1 MPWIY
6 VVEEKLTDTAASYLP
21 VGKTSL
27 EESADEAV
35 SSGGETVLDLG
46 ELKNTLTTTQSFKKQ
61 WQNHD
66 GGSITEDYLGLGDI
80 TITGQLWVGEKD
92 ADGNVSNMQKASEY
106 FTSENGWIGPD
117 KWWDEKPTF
126 TVDLKTQLGDNDQTA
141 TISNLPRVNKD
152 SKELVYAIV
161 EEKISLGNGY
171 SQEFSW
177 NYADGKLTVTEQK
190 PQNCLFTPQEVT
202 VNENSSTTT
211 AINSLETKNLSVEKL
226 WKGDENETNLRPLS
240 VDVVVQRKVRQEG
253 GNQSEQ
259 ADELTRATL
268 MAPRTTEDGWEFV
281 PNGDDKYLTETLEE
295 ATGWKASIPNLPSY
309 GVQDGA
315 LVTYEYRIR
324 ELRSGWQDDDILN
337 EDDILKAGDKY
348 NPYYTVSYD
357 DNAHTVTNTLTHMD
371 IIAVKEWKPGT
382 LTGENAKVIF
392 TLQSRVG
399 DGEWTNVDE
408 KQTIEL
414 DGTPDQDGEFEAWKA
429 RWTELPRTDSSGAA
443 IEYRIK
449 ETLASD
455 LIENEHV
462 IILYPEK
469 GITGSTADK
478 TYTVTNIPLGQ
489 ITVTKEGGDGNGLA
503 GVVFQ
508 ITDDSGL
515 STPRVGTTSDN
526 GEVTFDKLPLYDEQG
541 NAITY
546 TLTESSTPD
555 NYIQL
560 TEPIE
565 VSFTAET
572 KPDGG
577 VYWETD
583 DGFLLHEVAYEV
595 VNGQYFPVL
604 HTGGSG
610 FYWPGVLGA
619 GAAAAGVLYLIRRKT
634 KGHNTER

>member
-1 MPWIY
+1 M
-6 VVEEKLTDTAASYLP
+6 
-21 VGKTSL
+21 
-27 EESADEAV
+27 
-35 SSGGETVLDLG
+35 
-46 ELKNTLTTTQSFKKQ
+46 
-61 WQNHD
+61 
-66 GGSITEDYLGLGDI
+66 DI
-80 TITGQLWVGEKD
+80 T
-92 ADGNVSNMQKASEY
+92 
-106 FTSENGWIGPD
+106 
-117 KWWDEKPTF
+117 
-126 TVDLKTQLGDNDQTA
+126 
-141 TISNLPRVNKD
+141 
-152 SKELVYAIV
+152 
-161 EEKISLGNGY
+161 
-171 SQEFSW
+171 
-177 NYADGKLTVTEQK
+177 
-190 PQNCLFTPQEVT
+190 
-202 VNENSSTTT
+202 
-211 AINSLETKNLSVEKL
+211 
-226 WKGDENETNLRPLS
+226 
-240 VDVVVQRKVRQEG
+240 
-253 GNQSEQ
+253 
-259 ADELTRATL
+259 
-268 MAPRTTEDGWEFV
+268 
-281 PNGDDKYLTETLEE
+281 
-295 ATGWKASIPNLPSY
+295 
-309 GVQDGA
+309 
-315 LVTYEYRIR
+315 
-324 ELRSGWQDDDILN
+324 
-337 EDDILKAGDKY
+337 
-348 NPYYTVSYD
+348 
-357 DNAHTVTNTLTHMD
+357 
-371 IIAVKEWKPGT
+371 AVKKWKPGT

-572 KPDGG
+572 KPEGV
-577 VYWETD
+577 VYWATD
-583 DGFLLHEVAYEV
+583 SGYLLHEVEYEV
-595 VNGQYFPVL
+595 VNGQYFPVV